1 MTVAHRSDL
10 TPPPRR
16 VALLRGLNV
25 GRAAQLS
32 MPALAQ
38 VARDL
43 GWADVATVLRSGNLL
58 FTAADSDV
66 EAADVL
72 RAAVASQLQLKVA
85 VVIRTGA
92 QVRALLD
99 QHPFRDGD
107 PARTVIA
114 CADRELDPDAVQRL
128 TSLVTG
134 SEQLKIVGADL
145 FAAFPDGQASS
156 RLAAGMAKAAEPAV
170 LTARNLNT
178 MVKLADLLAP

>member
-16 VALLRGLNV
+16 VALLRGVNV

-38 VARDL
+38 LAREL
-43 GWADVATVLRSGNLL
+43 GWTDVATVLRSGNLL
-58 FTAADSDV
+58 FTAPVSDA
-66 EAADVL
+66 EAAGL
-72 RAAVASQLQLKVA
+72 LSAAVASALRLQVA
-85 VVIRTGA
+85 VVIRTGE

-99 QHPFRDGD
+99 HHPFVDGD

-114 CADRELDPDAVQRL
+114 CADRELEPEAVRRL
-128 TSLVTG
+128 TALVSGT
-134 SEQLKIVGADL
+134 ERLKVLGTDV

-178 MVKLADLLAP
+178 MVRLAELLAP

>member
-1 MTVAHRSDL
+1 MTVAHLGDL

-16 VALLRGLNV
+16 VALLRGVNV

-38 VARDL
+38 VASDL
-43 GWADVATVLRSGNLL
+43 GWTDVTTVLRSGNLL
-58 FTAADSDV
+58 FTAPDSDLEV
-66 EAADVL
+66 AGAL
-72 RAAVASQLQLKVA
+72 SAAVAAQLRLQVA

-92 QVRALLD
+92 QLRALLD
-99 QHPFRDGD
+99 QHPFGDGD

-114 CADRELDPDAVQRL
+114 CADRELDPGAVQRL
-128 TSLVTG
+128 ISLASGT
-134 SEQLKIVGADL
+134 EQLKIVGTDL

-156 RLAAGMAKAAEPAV
+156 RLAAGMAKAADPAV

-178 MVKLADLLAP
+178 MVKLADLLAA

>member
-1 MTVAHRSDL
+1 MTVAHRSDP

-16 VALLRGLNV
+16 VALLRGVNV

-43 GWADVATVLRSGNLL
+43 GWSDVTTVLRSGNLL
-58 FTAADSDV
+58 FTASVSDA
-66 EAADVL
+66 EAASVL
-72 RAAVASQLQLKVA
+72 SAAVASQLRLQVA
-85 VVIRTGA
+85 VVIRTGE
-92 QVRALLD
+92 QVQALLD
-99 QHPFRDGD
+99 HHPFGDGD

-114 CADRELDPDAVQRL
+114 CADRELDPAAVQRL
-128 TSLVTG
+128 FALVSGT
-134 SEQLKIVGADL
+134 EQLKVVGTDV

-156 RLAAGMAKAAEPAV
+156 RLAAGMARAAEPAV